1 MDTQFKAEFV
11 DGRIRCFLTLG
22 QPTENAVFCFSL
34 MGPGS
39 VVSGGNLVKRV
50 GGFHAVQL
58 PPLAER
64 EVHSVDLIYDDPN
77 IVVKNRAWLPLGS
90 YLRIGE
96 KCHDLPALELGVRM
110 PKEQP
115 FEPYRGLPLI
125 PAPTLWAQHML

>member
-39 VVSGGNLVKRV
+39 VLSGGNLVKRV
-50 GGFHAVQL
+50 GGFHEVQL

-64 EVHSVDLIYDDPN
+64 EVHSVDLIYDCLLYTSPSPRD
-77 IVVKNRAWLPLGS
+77 RTRS
-90 YLRIGE
+90 
-96 KCHDLPALELGVRM
+96 RM
-110 PKEQP
+110 PSS
-115 FEPYRGLPLI
+115 
-125 PAPTLWAQHML
+125 A